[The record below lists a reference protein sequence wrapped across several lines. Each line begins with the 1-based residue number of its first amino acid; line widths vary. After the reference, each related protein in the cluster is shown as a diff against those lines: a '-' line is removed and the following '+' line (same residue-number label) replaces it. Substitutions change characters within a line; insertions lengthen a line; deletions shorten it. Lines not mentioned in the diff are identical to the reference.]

1 MMRNEKDR
9 ELSMIVWLILAGTLA
24 WLASV
29 GVGLHSCSPER
40 DEMDGPVPA
49 VSHAAG
55 WLRATP

>member
-1 MMRNEKDR
+1 MMRNVKDR
-9 ELSMIVWLILAGTLA
+9 ELSMIVWGVLV
-24 WLASV
+24 V
-29 GVGLHSCSPER
+29 GLLVLVSLSIGLHSCSPER